1 MKIKWKDSFQ
11 SVTSRYGSYSLGAIA
26 LVIAIVIVANLIVGQ
41 LPETVR
47 NIDLSDSKIYEI
59 SEISRELLKDLEHPV
74 TITVLA
80 EKDQV
85 DQRIRNF
92 TERYAALSSK
102 ISLEWVDPVLHP
114 AALKEYDTQADT
126 MVVACADTDRQRVVS
141 FGDIITYDQMS
152 YYTTGSMQET
162 AFDGEGQLTA
172 AVNYVTSSEG
182 RQVYYSTGHGEA
194 GFSSSVQDLMEKANY
209 SMSEWNLLMNPE
221 IPEDCELFLINGAVS
236 DVTEDEQQGILD
248 YLQKGGKVMVLLP
261 AESGEDTPN
270 LNAVFKEYGLERA
283 SGYIADMER
292 SYQQNPF
299 YIFPELSLGQE
310 MSGGMSTEMVLLIN
324 AQGFNQVDPERDTIT
339 VTPFMSTSSSGL
351 LVVEGEE
358 EQQRGTYVLGAVA
371 SETVSSN
378 SVSENQAEKD
388 SEDKKGDKDSEDSA
402 DAAGDDTEGLESRL
416 TVLGTN
422 TMIDAN
428 VTDTFST
435 LENLTLFM
443 NAVGA
448 NFGEDAPISIEP
460 KSLEVAYNTVQYPG
474 LFSLLVIFGIP
485 AAFLGVGF
493 VTWMRRRK
501 V

>member
-1 MKIKWKDSFQ
+1 MKVKLKNTFH
-11 SVTSRYGSYSLGAIA
+11 SVTSRYGACSLGAIA
-26 LVIAIVIVANLIVGQ
+26 LVTAIVIVANLIVGQ

-47 NIDLSDSKIYEI
+47 NIDLSDTKIYEI
-59 SEISRELLKDLEHPV
+59 SETSRELIKKLEHPV
-74 TITVLA
+74 SITVLA
-80 EKDQV
+80 EKDKV

-92 TERYAALSSK
+92 VERYAGLSSD
-102 ISLEWVDPVLHP
+102 ISLEWIDPVLHP
-114 AALKEYDTQADT
+114 SALTEYETQADT
-126 MVVACADTDRQRVVS
+126 LVVACKDTDRKRAVS

-182 RQVYYSTGHGEA
+182 KQVYYSTGHGEA
-194 GFSSSVQDLMEKANY
+194 EFSSSVQDLMEKANY
-209 SMSEWNLLMNPE
+209 TMSEWNLLMNPQ

-248 YLQKGGKVMVLLP
+248 YLHQGGRMMVLLP

-270 LNAVFKEYGLERA
+270 LNGIFQEYGLEKA
-283 SGYIADMER
+283 SGYVADMER

-299 YIFPELSLGQE
+299 YIFPALSLSEELSN
-310 MSGGMSTEMVLLIN
+310 GMSSEMVLLIN
-324 AQGFNQVDPERDTIT
+324 SQGFNQVDPKRDTIT
-339 VTPFMSTSSSGL
+339 TTPFMSTSSSGV
-351 LVVEGEE
+351 LVVDEQD
-358 EQQRGTYVLGAVA
+358 EQQGTYVLGAVA
-371 SETVSSN
+371 EETISSN
-378 SVSENQAEKD
+378 SVSGNQAEQEDEKEEASGGADD
-388 SEDKKGDKDSEDSA
+388 SQEDTGEQK
-402 DAAGDDTEGLESRL
+402 SRL

-428 VTDTFST
+428 VTDTFTT
-435 LENLTLFM
+435 LENLKLFM

-448 NFGEDAPISIEP
+448 NFGEDASISIEP

-485 AAFLGVGF
+485 VVVLGIGF

-501 V
+501 A

>member
-1 MKIKWKDSFQ
+1 MKIKFKNSFQ

-41 LPETVR
+41 LPETLR
-47 NIDLSDSKIYEI
+47 NVDLSDSKIYDI

-80 EKDQV
+80 EKDNV

-92 TERYAALSSK
+92 TERYAAISSK
-102 ISLEWVDPVLHP
+102 ITLEWVDPVLHP
-114 AALKEYDTQADT
+114 AALKEYDAQADT
-126 MVVACADTDRQRVVS
+126 MVVACEETDRQRLVS
-141 FGDIITYDQMS
+141 FEDIITYDQMS

-182 RQVYYSTGHGEA
+182 RQVYYSAGHGESA
-194 GFSSSVQDLMEKANY
+194 FSSSVQDLMEKANY
-209 SMSEWNLLMNPE
+209 TMTEWNLLMNPE
-221 IPEDCELFLINGAVS
+221 IPEDCELFLMNGAVS

-248 YLQKGGKVMVLLP
+248 YLQKGGRVMVLLP
-261 AESGEDTPN
+261 AEAGEDTPN
-270 LNAVFKEYGLERA
+270 LNAVFKEYGMERA
-283 SGYIADMER
+283 KGYIADMER

-299 YIFPELSLGQE
+299 YIFPELSLGE
-310 MSGGMSTEMVLLIN
+310 ELSNGMSSEMVMMIN
-324 AQGFNQVDPERDTIT
+324 SQGFEQVDPKRDTIT
-339 VTPFMSTSSSGL
+339 VTPFMNTSASGV
-351 LVVEGEE
+351 LVDENGKGK
-358 EQQRGTYVLGAVA
+358 EQQGTYIIGAVA
-371 SETVSSN
+371 EETISSN
-378 SVSENQAEKD
+378 NASA
-388 SEDKKGDKDSEDSA
+388 DSA
-402 DAAGDDTEGLESRL
+402 EDGKNSGDEAEESGDELESRL

-422 TMIDAN
+422 TMIDEN
-428 VTDTFST
+428 VTSTFTT

-474 LFSLLVIFGIP
+474 MFSLLVVLGIP
-485 AAFLGVGF
+485 VVVLGAGF
-493 VTWMRRRK
+493 FTWMRRRK
-501 V
+501 A